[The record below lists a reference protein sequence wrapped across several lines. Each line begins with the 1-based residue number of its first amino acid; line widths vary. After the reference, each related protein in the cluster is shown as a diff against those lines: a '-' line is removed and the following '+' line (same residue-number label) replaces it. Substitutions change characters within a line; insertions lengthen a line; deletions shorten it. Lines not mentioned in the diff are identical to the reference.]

1 MNEPDPAHDK
11 SDGRGASVLLN
22 GIAVL
27 RSFTATD
34 VELRVSEIARRV
46 GLHKSTVS
54 RILATLHQ
62 QGLVERDPE
71 TRRFRL
77 GLEVVSLAGPLL
89 SSLDVR
95 RVAYP
100 VLQNLADRT
109 GETSALLLW
118 NGTASV
124 CVEQVPGRHLVGHST
139 PVGTRLTHALSASVQ
154 VFLGS
159 QPEAEVA
166 ALLGNGTISDPS
178 LVRGGVAAYL
188 SRIRE
193 AAATGFAVNYGE
205 TLPDEVG
212 VAAPVFDHRGCIAA
226 AAQISAPRFR
236 ISRDALP
243 RLGAMSAEAALEITT
258 ALGGNASNVT
268 QQNR

>member
-1 MNEPDPAHDK
+1 MIEPDPTQDK
-11 SDGRGASVLLN
+11 SEVHGASVLLN

-27 RSFTATD
+27 RSFTATE

-46 GLHKSTVS
+46 DLHKSTVS
-54 RILATLHQ
+54 RILATLQQ

-71 TRRFRL
+71 TRRYRL

-100 VLQNLADRT
+100 ILQKLAERR

-139 PVGTRLTHALSASVQ
+139 PIGARLTHALSASVQ
-154 VFLGS
+154 VFLGN
-159 QPEAEVA
+159 QPEAAVDE
-166 ALLGNGTISDPS
+166 LLSNGTIPDPH
-178 LVRGGVAAYL
+178 LAGGVTAYL
-188 SRIRE
+188 RRIRE
-193 AAATGFAVNYGE
+193 VAETGFAVNYGE

-212 VAAPVFDHRGCIAA
+212 VAAPVFDHRGAIAA

-236 ISRDALP
+236 IARDDLP
-243 RLGAMSAEAALEITT
+243 RLGALSSDAAREITA
-258 ALGGNASNVT
+258 ALGGSSANGP
-268 QQNR
+268 QQTR